1 MCLAFVLLWVWVGL
15 VVGVGVWCFSCA
27 TGVVGALLPGLV
39 FVTFAAGF
47 VLRWLLGG
55 PYCGLYCGLL
65 TCELAVS
72 CGIFL
77 CIFGLTV
84 VLLGVLWVWIAIW
97 LWV

>member
-1 MCLAFVLLWVWVGL
+1 MSCVCFALGLGRFGGWRGCLVFQLCYRRGWR
-15 VVGVGVWCFSCA
+15 VVA
-27 TGVVGALLPGLV
+27 GLV

-47 VLRWLLGG
+47 VLCWLLGVS
-55 PYCGLYCGLL
+55 YCGLYCCLL

-77 CIFGLTV
+77 CIFGLAV